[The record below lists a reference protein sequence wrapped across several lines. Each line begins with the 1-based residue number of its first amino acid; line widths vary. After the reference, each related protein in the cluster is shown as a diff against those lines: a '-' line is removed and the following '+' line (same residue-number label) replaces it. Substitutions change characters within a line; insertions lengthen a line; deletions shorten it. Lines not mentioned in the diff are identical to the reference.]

1 MLSCVISK
9 DVIKYYDINLLLNQ
23 YDKIIIIKEGDYMDL
38 DDEELEAT
46 RRMHNLQKESEN
58 EKLKLIKEIVESKFL
73 KYDENEDEF
82 YYEDII
88 VNKQIEKIRKIVGE

>member
-1 MLSCVISK
+1 
-9 DVIKYYDINLLLNQ
+9 
-23 YDKIIIIKEGDYMDL
+23 MDL

-46 RRMHNLQKESEN
+46 RKMHKLQKESDDK
-58 EKLKLIKEIVESKFL
+58 KLDLIKEILKSDFL

-88 VNKQIEKIRKIVGE
+88 VNKQIEKIRKVVGD